1 MKHKKMGIEFGYNVD
16 DLMGYIISRLQTINC
31 LKKKWDLLSNSKSNS
46 KRNEEEKLY
55 LETFLFSG
63 HPY

>member
-31 LKKKWDLLSNSKSNS
+31 LKKKKMGSYQIARVIPREMN
-46 KRNEEEKLY
+46 KRN
-55 LETFLFSG
+55 SI
-63 HPY
+63 